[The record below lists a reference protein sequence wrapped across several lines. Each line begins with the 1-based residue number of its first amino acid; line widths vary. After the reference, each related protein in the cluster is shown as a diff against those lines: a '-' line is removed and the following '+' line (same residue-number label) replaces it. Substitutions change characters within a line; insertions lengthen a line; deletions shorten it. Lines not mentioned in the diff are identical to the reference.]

1 MAKKEY
7 GIRLRWLSVACYEI
21 EFGGLKEGME
31 GILTYQGRYF
41 VDFTEKV

>member
-1 MAKKEY
+1 MLELHAH
-7 GIRLRWLSVACYEI
+7 EI

-41 VDFTEKV
+41 MDFK